1 MVREKAPGL
10 ETWVIFTPASGNKTS
25 LERAVDIAALFYF
38 TDSPRR
44 TCDQDWRAGL
54 LNGCPILA
62 AGEGG
67 LAVRCAIVIPRSAL
81 FAGPRNLSY
90 CERALRTTERFLVR
104 HSGLEMTPVGWST
117 RKTRV

>member
-25 LERAVDIAALFYF
+25 SGRAVDIAALFYF
-38 TDSPRR
+38 TDRPRR

-54 LNGCPILA
+54 LDGCPILA

-67 LAVRCAIVIPRSAL
+67 LAVLRDCHFEVRGCLPGRGISPILGQL
-81 FAGPRNLSY
+81 FEPQRGFSFAP
-90 CERALRTTERFLVR
+90 A
-104 HSGLEMTPVGWST
+104 
-117 RKTRV
+117 

>member
-25 LERAVDIAALFYF
+25 SGRAVDIAALFYF
-38 TDSPRR
+38 TDRPRR

-54 LNGCPILA
+54 LDGCPILA

-67 LAVRCAIVIPRSAL
+67 LAVLRDCHFQVRRCCPAEESLLLLGSLA
-81 FAGPRNLSY
+81 NH
-90 CERALRTTERFLVR
+90 RANSR
-104 HSGLEMTPVGWST
+104 PAP
-117 RKTRV
+117 